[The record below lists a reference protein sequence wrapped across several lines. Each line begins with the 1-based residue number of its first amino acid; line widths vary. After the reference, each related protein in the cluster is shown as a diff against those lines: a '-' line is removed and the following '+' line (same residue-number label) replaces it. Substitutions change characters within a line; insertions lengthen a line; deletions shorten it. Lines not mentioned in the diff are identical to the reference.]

1 VTRTIELLAWSGCPS
16 HPVAERQ
23 LRGILADLGL
33 TDVQVTRTWIE
44 DDETAVRRRFAG
56 SPTFRVD
63 DEDLIPVD
71 ANDAYG
77 LTCRVYVLAD
87 GRYSPTPDLEELR
100 RAVAARFPGTPSSA

>member
-1 VTRTIELLAWSGCPS
+1 MTRTIELLAWSGCPS